1 MKAKKKE
8 NEGLEVEDKKKQTQ
22 THHMIVV
29 YLPTT

>member
-22 THHMIVV
+22 THHMI